1 MIGSQTV
8 SIINGGEIKH
18 ESNTGSSQPR
28 TVSTLYLALSFQG
41 QAQTGQPDSTIQLFH
56 PSYQHNTQNKDLI
69 FEMKAYSLDL
79 RNRVIETYKQGRL
92 KKTEIG
98 RKYRICYQ
106 TVYAVPG

>member
-1 MIGSQTV
+1 MSQIPAQV
-8 SIINGGEIKH
+8 SPEQFQHYIW
-18 ESNTGSSQPR
+18 PY
-28 TVSTLYLALSFQG
+28 LYKG
-41 QAQTGQPDSTIQLFH
+41 QAQTGQPDSTIQQFH
-56 PSYQHNTQNKDLI
+56 PSYQYNTQNKDLI

-106 TVYAVPG
+106 TVCAVPG

>member
-1 MIGSQTV
+1 MAFSIMISF
-8 SIINGGEIKH
+8 IA
-18 ESNTGSSQPR
+18 R
-28 TVSTLYLALSFQG
+28 LSYWYN
-41 QAQTGQPDSTIQLFH
+41 IQ
-56 PSYQHNTQNKDLI
+56 SKDLI

-106 TVYAVPG
+106 IVCAMPG